1 MRQRAAGDEN
11 GLAAESGMAVHT
23 GNFRAGK
30 IVLPGHRDSSSVR
43 LPDYA
48 MNTEAR
54 YYTAAAGQTY
64 GPYPASAFPKMLA
77 NGNVDYATPVCAEG
91 GSEWTTLGAIA
102 PYMGLPPAPAPPP
115 PRPAA
120 HAGHGSHTAD
130 GRRVVVV
137 KPRRGEPQAL
147 KATRLGSLLVA
158 LGLFFLPWLEVQC
171 SGKGM
176 VYQTGYHTIM
186 RDGEMTGEM
195 KEMGEA
201 FGDEMGGGA
210 NLKMKDKDMKDD
222 PNAPDR
228 AWLVAAAAA
237 VIILA
242 FGVGFVAPAML
253 TGGLA
258 VVAALLLVAQMALK
272 FPVEKKLM
280 EQFDEKKNEAAK
292 VTEVAGSD
300 PGKQLEAQVE
310 AQMKQ
315 AMMVKMMFKVAY
327 QPAFWAE
334 LGVLGLCFALC
345 MVAARKE

>member
-1 MRQRAAGDEN
+1 
-11 GLAAESGMAVHT
+11 
-23 GNFRAGK
+23 
-30 IVLPGHRDSSSVR
+30 
-43 LPDYA
+43 

-54 YYTAAAGQTY
+54 YYTAADGQTY
-64 GPYPASAFPKMLA
+64 GPYPASSFPQMLA
-77 NGNVDYATPVCAEG
+77 QGNVTYATQVCAEG
-91 GSEWTTLGAIA
+91 GSEWTTVGAIA
-102 PYMGLPPAPAPPP
+102 AYLGLPPAPAPAP
-115 PRPAA
+115 PRPVA

-137 KPRRGEPQAL
+137 KRRRGEPQAL
-147 KATRLGSLLVA
+147 KATRLGTLLVA

-176 VYQTGYHTIM
+176 IYQTGYHTIM

-201 FGDEMGGGA
+201 FGDEMGGKA
-210 NLKMKDKDMKDD
+210 NVKMKDKDKDMKDD
-222 PNAPDR
+222 PNAPER
-228 AWLVAAAAA
+228 AWLVAAAAG

-272 FPVEKKLM
+272 FPVEKKLQ
-280 EQFDEKKNEAAK
+280 EQFDDKKNEAAK
-292 VTEVAGSD
+292 VSEVVGTD
-300 PGKQLEAQVE
+300 PGKQLEAQME

-315 AMMVKMMFKVAY
+315 AMMAKMMFKIAY